1 MAYFSKFKIGNTS
14 YDVKDANAGKTIAI
28 NGTTLQLKNAAGTV
42 ISSVT
47 LPGGGGGA
55 NVFYAYFSA
64 PAIVDSWNNTSIT
77 CTDLYDGEGNQASW
91 SDVSNESIVYGI
103 FTCGND
109 PYDHDV
115 YVVPLTQDNQEAAPN
130 LKTFR
135 AIVLGDENNDIV
147 PAKLGFFYGEYNTQ
161 AEQWVTGPR
170 GTAAELGG
178 GGGAVVYDVYDGSG
192 QAMISTANIS
202 PSGNVTLINGSSAVH
217 ASDIDP
223 TASFIL
229 QFTDCTIA
237 VNNVD
242 TYTKALTLNG
252 LVQGNAFKVR
262 FVNQWGDNW
271 EYTKYN

>member
-14 YDVKDANAGKTIAI
+14 YDVKDAAAGKTIAI

-42 ISSVT
+42 VSSVT
-47 LPGGGGGA
+47 LPSGGGGA
-55 NVFYAYFSA
+55 KVFFGYFTAAAGAY
-64 PAIVDSWNNTSIT
+64 SWNNTSIT
-77 CTDLYDGEGNQASW
+77 CTGLYDGEGSPADW
-91 SDVSNESIVYGI
+91 GDVTDDSIVYGI
-103 FTCGND
+103 FECGSDPND
-109 PYDHDV
+109 KDIYIA
-115 YVVPLTQDNQEAAPN
+115 PLTQDNQSIAPN
-130 LKTFR
+130 LRAYR
-135 AIVLGDENNDIV
+135 AIVMGDTNNDVV

-161 AEQWVTGPR
+161 AEQWVTGPT

-192 QAMISTANIS
+192 QAMISTSNIS
-202 PSGNVTLINGSSAVH
+202 PSGNVILLKGSSAVH

-237 VNNVD
+237 VDNID
-242 TYTKALTLNG
+242 TYSKALTLNSFLNG
-252 LVQGNAFKVR
+252 SAFKVK